1 VKIKYDR
8 QADAAYI
15 QLVPEIGA
23 GGVANTYTCDPA
35 ETGGMIN
42 LDFDS
47 GGRLVGIEVMDAS
60 KLLPSALLRQATS

>member
-1 VKIKYDR
+1 MSPVKITYDR

-23 GGVANTYTCDPA
+23 GGVANTYLCDPA

-47 GGRLVGIEVMDAS
+47 GGRLVGMDAS
-60 KLLPSALLRQATS
+60 KRLPSELLRQATP